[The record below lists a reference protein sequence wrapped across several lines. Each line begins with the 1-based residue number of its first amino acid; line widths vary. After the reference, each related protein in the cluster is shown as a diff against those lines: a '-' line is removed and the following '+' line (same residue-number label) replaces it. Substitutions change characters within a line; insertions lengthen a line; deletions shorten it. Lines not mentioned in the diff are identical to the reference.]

1 MTAACSPGIPP
12 RCQSVFVIVN
22 DLSDAVGALADHLSS
37 RRDAILAAWA
47 DAARR
52 DPELTAPSALSR
64 TQFFDHI
71 PQMLDALVRKLRASY
86 MRDVLEAQQ
95 DGIENAEGHG
105 VQRWQQG
112 YNEGEVMREWVS
124 LNACIADELDAFA
137 LGHPGVDPRALS
149 IAWRHVSEFTV
160 AGMSESVGQYS
171 RLLRTEAAGR
181 LQALQEAMQR
191 LNEMELER
199 AALWREAAHDL
210 RGDVGVVRNVT
221 ELLRHTVRDEGK
233 AATSLQLLE
242 RSVASLHALLD
253 DLTTQARLD
262 AGQETREIRP
272 FDAAAVLREL
282 CETREVL
289 ARERGLFLECE
300 GPDPL
305 LVEGDEIKTRRIA
318 QNLLQ
323 NALIYTPQGGVR
335 MTWKGLEQAPKRW
348 MLCVQDTGPGLAP
361 KRAAPL
367 SAAIESATRDT
378 LSAQAD
384 ATAGANASPPQPP
397 APTLPSLSPSA
408 SKSHG
413 EGIGLS
419 IVKRLCELLD
429 ASIELQ
435 TEPGKGT
442 TFRVTF
448 PSRYRKG

>member
-1 MTAACSPGIPP
+1 MLLIM
-12 RCQSVFVIVN
+12 N
-22 DLSDAVGALADHLSS
+22 DLADAVGAIADYLSS
-37 RRDAILAAWA
+37 RREAILAAWA

-52 DPELTAPSALSR
+52 DPELSAPVALSR

-86 MRDVLEAQQ
+86 LQQVLEAQQ
-95 DGIENAEGHG
+95 DEIESAEGHG
-105 VQRWQQG
+105 IQRWQQG
-112 YNEGEVMREWVS
+112 YNEGEVMREWIS
-124 LNACIADELDAFA
+124 LNACIADELEAFA
-137 LGHPGVDPRALS
+137 LSRPDVDRQAMS

-160 AGMSESVGQYS
+160 AGMSESVGEYS
-171 RLLRTEAAGR
+171 RLLRTEAAAR
-181 LQALQEAMQR
+181 VQALQEAMQR
-191 LNEMELER
+191 LNEMDLER

-210 RGDVGVVRNVT
+210 RGNVGVMRNVT
-221 ELLRHTVRDEGK
+221 ELLRHTVRDEGV
-233 AATSLQLLE
+233 AATSLQMLD

-262 AGQETREIRP
+262 AGQEAREIRP
-272 FDAAAVLREL
+272 FDVAAVLREL
-282 CETREVL
+282 CRTREML
-289 ARERGLFLECE
+289 AREGNLFLECE
-300 GPDPL
+300 GPDSLP
-305 LVEGDEIKTRRIA
+305 VEGDEVKTRRIA

-323 NALIYTPQGGVR
+323 NALMYTRQGGVR
-335 MTWKGLEQAPKRW
+335 VTWEEVEQPPKRW
-348 MLCVQDTGPGLAP
+348 VLCVQDTGPGLAP
-361 KRAAPL
+361 KSAAPL

-384 ATAGANASPPQPP
+384 ATNVAHTSAPQPP
-397 APTLPSLSPSA
+397 APTLPSLSPLT

-435 TEPGKGT
+435 TEAGKGT

-448 PSRYRKG
+448 PCRYVKG

>member
-1 MTAACSPGIPP
+1 M
-12 RCQSVFVIVN
+12 N
-22 DLSDAVGALADHLSS
+22 DLADGVGAIADHLLS
-37 RRDAILAAWA
+37 RRQAILAAWA
-47 DAARR
+47 EAARR
-52 DPELTAPSALSR
+52 DPELTASVALSR

-86 MRDVLEAQQ
+86 LRQVLEAQQ
-95 DGIENAEGHG
+95 EEIESAEGHG
-105 VQRWQQG
+105 IQRWQQG

-124 LNACIADELDAFA
+124 LNACIADELEAFA
-137 LGHPGVDPRALS
+137 LSHPDVDRRAMS

-160 AGMSESVGQYS
+160 AGMSESVGEYS

-191 LNEMELER
+191 LNEMERER

-210 RGDVGVVRNVT
+210 RGNVGVVRNAT
-221 ELLRHTVRDEGK
+221 ELLRHTVRDEGI
-233 AATSLQLLE
+233 AATPLQLLE
-242 RSVASLHALLD
+242 RSVASLHALLE

-262 AGQETREIRP
+262 AGQEARECRP
-272 FDAAAVLREL
+272 FDVAVVLREL
-282 CETREVL
+282 CRTREML

-300 GPDPL
+300 GPDSLP
-305 LVEGDEIKTRRIA
+305 VEGDEVKTRRIA

-323 NALIYTPQGGVR
+323 NALMYTRQGGVR
-335 MTWKGLEQAPKRW
+335 MTWKELEQPPKRW

-361 KRAAPL
+361 ERAAPL

-378 LSAQAD
+378 LSAQAG
-384 ATAGANASPPQPP
+384 AGALANASPPQPP

-408 SKSHG
+408 STSHG

-448 PSRYRKG
+448 PCRYVKG

>member
-1 MTAACSPGIPP
+1 MD
-12 RCQSVFVIVN
+12 
-22 DLSDAVGALADHLSS
+22 DLADGVGAIADHLSS
-37 RRDAILAAWA
+37 RREAVLAAWA

-52 DPELTAPSALSR
+52 DPELTAPVALSR
-64 TQFFDHI
+64 AQFFDHI

-86 MRDVLEAQQ
+86 LREVLEAQQ
-95 DGIENAEGHG
+95 DEIENAEGHG
-105 VQRWQQG
+105 IQRWQQG
-112 YNEGEVMREWVS
+112 YNEGEVMREWIS
-124 LNACIADELDAFA
+124 LNACIADELEAFG
-137 LGHPGVDPRALS
+137 LSHPDVDRRAMSL
-149 IAWRHVSEFTV
+149 AWRHVSEFTV
-160 AGMSESVGQYS
+160 AGMSESVGEYS

-181 LQALQEAMQR
+181 LRALQEAMQR
-191 LNEMELER
+191 LNEMELQR

-210 RGDVGVVRNVT
+210 RGNVGVVRNVT
-221 ELLRHTVRDEGK
+221 EVLRHTARDKGF
-233 AATSLQLLE
+233 AATSLELLE

-282 CETREVL
+282 CRTREML

-300 GPDPL
+300 GPDSLPI
-305 LVEGDEIKTRRIA
+305 EGDEVKTRRIA

-323 NALIYTPQGGVR
+323 NGLMYTRQGGVR
-335 MTWKGLEQAPKRW
+335 ISWEELEQPPRRW
-348 MLCVQDTGPGLAP
+348 ILCVQDTGPGLP
-361 KRAAPL
+361 SERAAPL

-384 ATAGANASPPQPP
+384 ATTGANAAPPQAP
-397 APTLPSLSPSA
+397 APTLPSLSPVA
-408 SKSHG
+408 SNAHG

-448 PSRYRKG
+448 PCRYVKG